1 MCFTLNPCGV
11 AILLLLFLSPFF
23 VHVWE
28 SFTGHLSNDV
38 WWWCPSLIF
47 LALGSCFF
55 YARRL
60 RIATRWL
67 LSLYITRSWSLL
79 CCLIKVLAEFAQPP
93 QATWHSVCAVTRS
106 SLVWPHCYVCR
117 SAVIFVLFLMSP
129 WGCCFFTYVYNF
141 SCDSSLAPL
150 EGCPCNHLCLK
161 ANRRDRALLGMHCG
175 KKKCSNKV
183 LAQCTMMFTCPH
195 SKEVFMTVHESRPE
209 RSICSLRMC
218 LWVLP
223 VRFMFVFYI
232 FVLTWYPLVTL
243 YTMKYRASP
252 SPKGQPLF
260 QRNTCS
266 NIAAAGHCHSIGNTS
281 SSGCVAKDM
290 SADVR
295 WTVGLFT
302 NMAVLLHLDADA
314 WVMTFRNNCVSC
326 LQLLLLLLFLL
337 CLVSLWYIS
346 DCEGW
351 RLSWSLVHRAVH
363 AHFVVHV

>member
-1 MCFTLNPCGV
+1 M
-11 AILLLLFLSPFF
+11 LFYLCVQFFLRFITCPF
-23 VHVWE
+23 
-28 SFTGHLSNDV
+28 G
-38 WWWCPSLIF
+38 
-47 LALGSCFF
+47 G
-55 YARRL
+55 
-60 RIATRWL
+60 
-67 LSLYITRSWSLL
+67 LSLQSSMPEG
-79 CCLIKVLAEFAQPP
+79 K
-93 QATWHSVCAVTRS
+93 QAWS
-106 SLVWPHCYVCR
+106 SLV
-117 SAVIFVLFLMSP
+117 
-129 WGCCFFTYVYNF
+129 G
-141 SCDSSLAPL
+141 D
-150 EGCPCNHLCLK
+150 
-161 ANRRDRALLGMHCG
+161 ALW

-260 QRNTCS
+260 HRNTCS

-295 WTVGLFT
+295 WTVGPFT

-363 AHFVVHV
+363 AHCVVHV